1 MHLKNKK
8 SCVLPFLHSLY
19 LFISNS
25 MPEFDIFYNNSYQK
39 NTHSHSH
46 RVHLIQFHRHRQ
58 RTVYIGVAFVWLYL
72 ILHCVFHSL
81 SYSTHTSSSL
91 YLSVFPSTGHRFSTL
106 QNIVRWFWSLLSVCN
121 MACMLLLLYC
131 ELSLS
136 SLVSFYM
143 MFHSVLEFSLSFSAS
158 SFFLSFSYFWSLCF
172 YLFNGL
178 ITFRQRKQQVIA

>member
-1 MHLKNKK
+1 MNWRALKKQKNR
-8 SCVLPFLHSLY
+8 VFFLFSILSISSFPILCPNSIY
-19 LFISNS
+19 FIT
-25 MPEFDIFYNNSYQK
+25 IRTKK

-143 MFHSVLEFSLSFSAS
+143 MFHSVLCLFLLLLSFCR
-158 SFFLSFSYFWSLCF
+158 FLIFDRFAFIYS
-172 YLFNGL
+172 
-178 ITFRQRKQQVIA
+178 TV